1 MNKLQ
6 IVKILTEKRGY
17 LKSGPNFIQKKFN
30 VSLQE
35 AREALQEA
43 RDIIKAKKKV
53 KDTKQ
58 PITVEKASTPFVLNA
73 WNSNTG
79 KMMTIQEYCNFYNL
93 DYKQIKSYKSVTHT
107 SIPYY
112 NIEFKAKTLEAKSV
126 DIERAVL
133 NALENYTEPFK
144 NIIPIDMGSIEVI
157 ADRLIFTDV
166 HIGMEPNPDNTSM
179 FKHKWDKEE
188 LFKTADEMIT
198 TVLKNKKSDIL
209 IIDDLG
215 DLPDGFQKT
224 TSRGGHALPQNMSDL
239 EIFNNAVEF
248 KLYLVK
254 YLKQHFTGILLNNV
268 CEDNHGGSFT
278 SIINTAVKKIIDVTD
293 SSVSVTN
300 HYDFFS
306 HYFIGN
312 HCKILCHGK
321 DSTELKFGMGIKLT
335 PEIAA
340 KIEQYIDAHDLKA
353 KARYIEFS
361 KGDTHL
367 CLFDMGNSDNFNY
380 MNYPALSPSSKYIQH
395 NYKKG
400 RRGFVIE
407 HLTNMNSSNHQVFWL
422 K

>member
-1 MNKLQ
+1 MSKQEVIKVL
-6 IVKILTEKRGY
+6 IEKRGY
-17 LKSGPNFIQKKFN
+17 LKSGPNYIQKRFN
-30 VSLQE
+30 ISLSE
-35 AREALQEA
+35 AREALLEA
-43 RDIIKAKKKV
+43 REVVKSKKK
-53 KDTKQ
+53 TKSKKET
-58 PITVEKASTPFVLNA
+58 IVVEKATVPFVLNA
-73 WNSNTG
+73 WNSQTG
-79 KMMTIQEYCNFYNL
+79 KMMTIQEYCKCYNL

-107 SIPYY
+107 SVPYY
-112 NIEFKAKTLEAKSV
+112 NIEFKAKSLDVKQIDLEST
-126 DIERAVL
+126 VL
-133 NALENYTEPFK
+133 DLFKAYQEPKKDFAA
-144 NIIPIDMGSIEVI
+144 IDMCSDEII

-166 HIGMEPNPDNTSM
+166 HIGMDPNPDNSSM

-188 LFKTADEMIT
+188 LFKTADIMIG
-198 TVLKNKKSDIL
+198 TVLNNKRSNVL

-239 EIFNNAVEF
+239 EIFNNAIEF
-248 KLYLVK
+248 KLYLIK
-254 YLKQHFTGILLNNV
+254 NLKKHFDVVSLHNV

-278 SIINTAVKKIIDVTD
+278 SIINTAVKKIVDVTD
-293 SSVSVTN
+293 SNVYVDN

-335 PEIAA
+335 PDIAA
-340 KIEQYIDAHDLKA
+340 KIEQYIDAHDIKSKA
-353 KARYIEFS
+353 KYIEFS

-407 HLTNMNSSNHQVFWL
+407 HLTNNNNSNHQVFWL